1 MLMEGEQN
9 QHLSLALLQAL
20 QWEQSCPELQVVGK
34 GNRLRVF
41 ISSHNLNQITLKD
54 M

>member
-1 MLMEGEQN
+1 MQAPE
-9 QHLSLALLQAL
+9 LQF
-20 QWEQSCPELQVVGK
+20 PKLQVVGK
-34 GNRLRVF
+34 ENRLRVF